1 MWVVVHVTVCNNQ
14 PIAMTGVIMVASSFS
29 RRRAFIFF
37 ALVLLVMV
45 FGGITTITP
54 AYADTNT
61 GVYSGTVFRDYDN
74 DGTLDASEPGIGGV
88 TITAYNNAGAAGS
101 VVSTAGTGAFSFT
114 PTGSGAY
121 RFELS
126 GYPASL
132 YPAVAGGTTVQFRTD
147 GGATGLNFGLQSP
160 NDYCQANPNLC
171 TPISPANNV
180 AGQGT
185 RSEPAF
191 MLFPYSA
198 SGTTPAPTLGA
209 PANTIGS
216 TWGVASQPTRQR
228 IYVTAAVKRH
238 SGLGTEGLDGLYV
251 LDYNG
256 QLVSSHSVTGGGINL
271 GTLDRSTNSN
281 YTLPVNP
288 QDSSIDLDAFDKV
301 GRVGFGDVDTSDAN
315 TLWMVNLNQNA
326 LIRANISGAPGSY
339 TQFNITAPSCPT
351 YTLQRIAAGSAGF
364 VDARGRE
371 WVGDQ
376 GFVSGS
382 GVEFTPGAGYNP
394 GTIANTNSSGTLGGT
409 SDARLYQSA
418 RLNVDDANL
427 GTSDEVHYAIPV
439 PNATYNIVLHFAE
452 TGGATNAGGNQRVM
466 DINAEGA
473 TSNNYNIYAQAGNAA
488 NRAVT
493 VTYNNRVVSDGV
505 LNIDLV
511 PDGSSNYGAMISGI
525 EFIRTS
531 GTAPTLASGT
541 WHPWALKFRDG
552 FGYVGGVCNAENSL
566 RSDQLTAQVLRF
578 DPANPGGGFTQI
590 LDINLNY
597 PRERYGFIETQA
609 YWNGW
614 ASTWDDLRFV
624 NNPPDPGATFY
635 EWSNA
640 QPILSD
646 IEFADDGDMI
656 LGFMDRFG
664 NQIGAYNSP
673 ALAGQLSDR
682 FGGDAGGDTLH
693 ACYNAAANSYTI
705 EGTTGCVIDN
715 DGSNIF
721 PRRNNDGPGGVGE
734 FYWQDTV
741 ANSTPEFHTELT
753 LGALAV
759 RPGLGEVVSTV
770 FDPLAENFTQGTHWY
785 NTSTGARTD
794 AWEGLDF
801 GYDDGESSYGKAG
814 GTGDL
819 ELLCL
824 AAPIQIGNYIWLD
837 SDGDGVQDGGE
848 TGIANVTVNLYNS
861 SGTVISTAN
870 TNAAGQY
877 LFTLDPYTY
886 PAGTV
891 LYVGIAPAEFDANGN
906 LDPDGGGAGAPI
918 GAPTTPNTGQ
928 GSNADLNDSDYT
940 QSVVPSNPTVW
951 GAQVTIGGPGQNNH
965 TYDVGIAPTVSIGR
979 NVWYDADLDGLID
992 AGEPGI
998 ANVSVQLYL
1007 DANNNNSP
1015 DSTTPLATTTT
1026 NAAGEYAFYNLAP
1039 GNYIVA
1045 IPASNFNAGQP
1056 LQGAIGTLING
1067 GDPDSDVDNNDNNG
1081 TTRTLTTLNTISAI
1095 FANAATLSIGGE
1107 PLADSQLG
1115 GSATGVDSNGNGTV
1129 DFGFVPTMAIGNF
1142 VWQDSDGDGTQDGGE
1157 PGVANVAVACYLDA
1171 DNNGTPDST
1180 TPSASTTTNGSGIYT
1195 CSGLTPGNYVVVIL
1209 GTNFNA
1215 GGPLN
1220 GALCSLSGG
1229 DPDTNASNTD
1239 SNGNAPCVQT
1249 LGGVNGVFASATTLA
1264 PNSEP
1269 TGDAVSGSPLG
1280 TTNAGDSNGNGTVDF
1295 GFVASMAIG
1304 NFVWQDTDADGVQ
1317 DGGEPGVANVA
1328 VNCYLDANNDGIPDS
1343 TTPVAT
1349 TTTNGSGIY
1358 TCSNLTP
1365 NNYVVVILGT
1375 NFNAGQPLNGA
1386 LCTTNGGDPDTN
1398 ASNTDSNGSNPPSCI
1413 QTLGGV
1419 NGVFTSATTL
1429 TINGEPTGDSVSG
1442 GTFGTTNAGDSN
1454 GNGTVDF
1461 GFVPSMSIGN
1471 FVWQDTNNNGTQDGG
1486 EPGIPN
1492 VVVNCYTDANNDGI
1506 PDSTTPVA
1514 TSTTNGSGIYTCT
1527 NLTPGNYVVVIPSTN
1542 FNSGSSLN
1550 GAVCS
1555 ASGGDPDTN
1564 ASNTDSNGNPPCVQT
1579 QGGVSGVFT
1588 SATTVTTNGEP
1599 TGDSVSGGTF
1609 GTTNSGDSNG
1619 NGTVDFGFVPGLA
1632 IGNFVWI
1639 DSDNDG
1645 TQDAGEPGIP
1655 NVAVACYLD
1664 ANNDGTP
1671 DSTTPVATTTT
1682 NGTGIY
1688 TCSNL
1693 TPNNYVVV
1701 ILGTNFNAGQPLN
1714 GAFCSVSGGDPD
1726 GNASNTDSNGNA
1738 PCVQTLGG
1746 VNGVFASATTLS
1758 VNGEPTGDA
1767 VSGSPLGT
1775 TNAGDSNGNGTV
1787 DFGFVPGLAIGNFVW
1802 QDSDGDGTQDAGEPG
1817 IPNVAVACYLDA
1829 NNDGTPDSTT
1839 PVSTTTTNGTGIYT
1853 CSGLTPNNYVVVILG
1868 TNFNAGQPLNGA
1880 LCSASGGDPDGNAS
1894 NTDSNGNAPCV
1905 QTLGGVNGVFAS
1917 ATTLSVNGEP
1927 TGDAVSGSPLGT
1939 TNSGDSNGN
1948 GTVDFG
1954 FVAAM
1959 AIGNYIWEDT
1969 DADGVQDAGEP
1980 PIANVAVACYLDANN
1995 NGAPDSTTP
2004 VATSTTNAGGL
2015 YVCNNLP
2022 PNTYVVVV
2030 AGTNFNVGGPL
2041 NNASCSPPGGDPDTN
2056 PSNTDSNTTS
2066 SPACVQTLG
2075 GVNGAFSNPVTL
2087 VINTEPT
2094 GDAISGSTFG
2104 TTNAGDSNGNGTVD
2118 FGFFG
2123 GALSVTLNYFETQCR
2138 STDVLATWETAS
2150 EIGTLGFNV
2159 YRSLSP
2165 DTVGD
2170 RLNAELIP
2178 SQSPGGGQGASY
2190 EYTDLTV
2197 TEGNTYYYTLE
2208 ALGLD
2213 GSTQQF
2219 GPVDTTF
2226 PCTPTAVSLATLSVA
2241 STTLFDLPVLAGF
2254 ALLALAGLVVA
2265 LRRR

>member
-1 MWVVVHVTVCNNQ
+1 
-14 PIAMTGVIMVASSFS
+14 MVASSFS
-29 RRRAFIFF
+29 RQRGLLFFVLAF
-37 ALVLLVMV
+37 LVLA
-45 FGGITTITP
+45 FSGITTATP

-74 DGTLDASEPGIGGV
+74 DGTLDAGEPGIGGV
-88 TITAYNNAGAAGS
+88 TITAYNNAGSAGT

-114 PTGSGAY
+114 PTGAGAY

-132 YPAVAGGTTVQFRTD
+132 YPAVAGGTTVQFRAD

-180 AGQGT
+180 AGVGSRT
-185 RSEPAF
+185 EPAF

-238 SGLGTEGLDGLYV
+238 SGLGTEGIDGLYV

-256 QLVSSHSVTGGGINL
+256 QLVSSHSVTSAGINL
-271 GTLDRSTNSN
+271 GTLDRSTNAN
-281 YTLPVNP
+281 YTLPNSP
-288 QDSSIDLDAFDKV
+288 LDSSIDLDAFDKV

-326 LIRANISGAPGSY
+326 LIRANVSGTPGSY
-339 TQFNITAPSCPT
+339 TQFNITAPSCAT
-351 YTLQRIAAGSAGF
+351 YSTQRIASGSAGF
-364 VDARGRE
+364 TDADGRA

-376 GFVSGS
+376 YFASGS

-394 GTIANTNSSGTLGGT
+394 GTIANTNTNIAGQGRT
-409 SDARLYQSA
+409 SDARLYRSA
-418 RLNVDDANL
+418 RLNTAELNY
-427 GTSDEVHYAIPV
+427 GGNNEVHYDIPTANGQYTV
-439 PNATYNIVLHFAE
+439 TLHFAE
-452 TGGATNAGGNQRVM
+452 IGGASSGQRIMDVSLEGAQVLNNFDIRASAGALNSAITRRFVVTVAGGNL
-466 DINAEGA
+466 D
-473 TSNNYNIYAQAGNAA
+473 
-488 NRAVT
+488 
-493 VTYNNRVVSDGV
+493 
-505 LNIDLV
+505 IDLV
-511 PDGSSNYGAMISGI
+511 PDGGTRGALISGI
-525 EFIRTS
+525 EFLRTDN
-531 GTAPTLASGT
+531 TVPAATASGT

-566 RSDQLTAQVLRF
+566 RADQLTAHVLRF
-578 DPANPGGGFTQI
+578 NPANPGGGFTEV
-590 LDINLNY
+590 LNLNLNY
-597 PRERYGFIETQA
+597 VRERFGYIETQA

-624 NNPPDPGATFY
+624 NSPPDAGSIFY

-656 LGFMDRFG
+656 IGLMDRFG

-673 ALAGQLSDR
+673 ALAGQLSDD
-682 FGGDAGGDTLH
+682 FGGDAGGDILH
-693 ACYNAAANSYTI
+693 ACYNAAAGTYTI
-705 EGTTGCVIDN
+705 EGTGSCVIDSDTN
-715 DGSNIF
+715 NTF

-734 FYWQDTV
+734 FYWQDTASNV
-741 ANSTPEFHTELT
+741 TPEFHAELS

-759 RPGLGEVVSTV
+759 DAGLNEVASMV
-770 FDPLAENFTQGTHWY
+770 FDPLAENFSQGTHWY
-785 NTSTGARTD
+785 NTTTGARTD
-794 AWEGLDF
+794 AWEGLVF
-801 GYDDGESSYGKAG
+801 GYGNGQSSYGKAG

-837 SDGDGVQDGGE
+837 TDGDGVQDGSE
-848 TGIANVTVNLYNS
+848 TGINNVTVNLYNS

-870 TNAAGQY
+870 TNASGQY

-906 LDPDGGGAGAPI
+906 LDPDGAGGPSI

-928 GSNADLNDSDYT
+928 GTNADLNDSDYT
-940 QSVVPSNPTVW
+940 QNVVPSNPTVW

-1056 LQGAIGTLING
+1056 LEGAIGTLING
-1067 GDPDSDVDNNDNNG
+1067 GDPDTDVDNNDNNG

-1115 GSATGVDSNGNGTV
+1115 GTATGVDSNGNGTV
-1129 DFGFVPTMAIGNF
+1129 DFGFVPGMAIGNF
-1142 VWQDSDGDGTQDGGE
+1142 VWQDNDGDGTQDAGE

-1180 TPSASTTTNGSGIYT
+1180 TPSGTATTTAGGIYA
-1195 CSGLTPGNYVVVIL
+1195 CSGLIPGNYVVVIL

-1220 GALCSLSGG
+1220 GAICSPSGG
-1229 DPDTNASNTD
+1229 DPDTVPSNTD

-1264 PNSEP
+1264 PNTEP
-1269 TGDAVSGSPLG
+1269 TGDSLSGSPLG

-1295 GFVASMAIG
+1295 GFIATMAIG

-1317 DGGEPGVANVA
+1317 DAGEPGVANVA
-1328 VNCYLDANNDGIPDS
+1328 VNCYTDANNDGIPDS
-1343 TTPVAT
+1343 TTPAAS
-1349 TTTNGSGIY
+1349 TTTNASGIY
-1358 TCSNLTP
+1358 TCTNLTP

-1375 NFNAGQPLNGA
+1375 NFNSGQPLNGA
-1386 LCTTNGGDPDTN
+1386 LCTTNGGDPDTVP
-1398 ASNTDSNGSNPPSCI
+1398 SNTDSNGTNPPSCI

-1429 TINGEPTGDSVSG
+1429 TINGEPTGDAVSG
-1442 GTFGTTNAGDSN
+1442 GTFGSTSGGDSN

-1471 FVWQDTNNNGTQDGG
+1471 FVWQDTDNDGTQDAG

-1514 TSTTNGSGIYTCT
+1514 TSTTNASGIYTCT
-1527 NLTPGNYVVVIPSTN
+1527 NLTPGNYVVVILGTN
-1542 FNSGSSLN
+1542 FNSGGPLN
-1550 GAVCS
+1550 GAICS
-1555 ASGGDPDTN
+1555 PSGGDPDTVP
-1564 ASNTDSNGNPPCVQT
+1564 SNTDSNGNPPCVQT

-1588 SATTVTTNGEP
+1588 NATTVTTNGEP

-1609 GTTNSGDSNG
+1609 GSTSGGDSNG

-1632 IGNFVWI
+1632 IGNFVWQ
-1639 DSDNDG
+1639 DTDNDG
-1645 TQDAGEPGIP
+1645 VQDAGEPGIP
-1655 NVAVACYLD
+1655 NVAVACYPD

-1671 DSTTPVATTTT
+1671 DSTTPASSTTT
-1682 NGTGIY
+1682 NASGIY
-1688 TCSNL
+1688 TCSGL

-1701 ILGTNFNAGQPLN
+1701 ILGTNFNAGGPLN
-1714 GAFCSVSGGDPD
+1714 QAFCSVSGGDPD
-1726 GNASNTDSNGNA
+1726 TVPSNTDSNGNP

-1746 VNGVFASATTLS
+1746 VNGVFASATTLTVNGEPTGDAVS
-1758 VNGEPTGDA
+1758 GSPLGTSNAGDSNGNGTVDFGFVPGLAIGNFVWLDSDGDGTQDAGEPGIQNVAVACYLDANNDNTPDSTTPVATATTNASGIYSCSNLAPNNYVVVILGTNFNAGGPLNNALCTTNAGDPDTVPSNTDSNGTTTPSCVRTLGGVNGVFASATTLTVNGEPTGDA

-1787 DFGFVPGLAIGNFVW
+1787 DFGF
-1802 QDSDGDGTQDAGEPG
+1802 T
-1817 IPNVAVACYLDA
+1817 
-1829 NNDGTPDSTT
+1829 
-1839 PVSTTTTNGTGIYT
+1839 
-1853 CSGLTPNNYVVVILG
+1853 
-1868 TNFNAGQPLNGA
+1868 
-1880 LCSASGGDPDGNAS
+1880 
-1894 NTDSNGNAPCV
+1894 
-1905 QTLGGVNGVFAS
+1905 
-1917 ATTLSVNGEP
+1917 
-1927 TGDAVSGSPLGT
+1927 
-1939 TNSGDSNGN
+1939 
-1948 GTVDFG
+1948 
-1954 FVAAM
+1954 AAM
-1959 AIGNYIWEDT
+1959 AIGNYVWEDT

-1980 PIANVAVACYLDANN
+1980 PVPNVVVNCYTDANN
-1995 NGAPDSTTP
+1995 NGSPDSTTP
-2004 VATSTTNAGGL
+2004 AATSTTNASGL
-2015 YVCNNLP
+2015 YVCNNLV
-2022 PNTYVVVV
+2022 PNTYLVVV
-2030 AGTNFNVGGPL
+2030 AGTNFNIGGPL
-2041 NNASCSPPGGDPDTN
+2041 NNVSCSPSGGDPDTN
-2056 PSNTDSNTTS
+2056 PSNTDSNSTNP
-2066 SPACVQTLG
+2066 PACVQTLG

-2087 VINTEPT
+2087 VVNTEPT
-2094 GDAISGSTFG
+2094 GDAVSGSTFG
-2104 TTNAGDSNGNGTVD
+2104 STSGGDSNGNGTVD

-2123 GALSVTLNYFETQCR
+2123 GALAVTLNYFEAQCR
-2138 STDVLATWETAS
+2138 PTDVLALWETAS

-2165 DTVGD
+2165 DTLGD
-2170 RLNAELIP
+2170 RLNGELIP
-2178 SQSPGGGQGASY
+2178 SQSPGGGQGATY
-2190 EYTDLTV
+2190 EYADLTV

-2208 ALGLD
+2208 AVGLD
-2213 GSTQQF
+2213 GSIQQF
-2219 GPVDTTF
+2219 GPVDTAF
-2226 PCTPTAVSLATLSVA
+2226 PCAPTAVTIAAITVA
-2241 STTLFDLPVLAGF
+2241 PAGTVNLPVLAGI
-2254 ALLALAGLVVA
+2254 ALLAVAGLAVA